1 MRTRIWVRL
10 AGWGCC
16 LWLCQGV
23 AGLPGWCAAGESAG
37 PKTAAPKTAGPKTA
51 RPKAAAPKPKP
62 GAEARS
68 PASPQGAA
76 YSGERISLE
85 LKNADLKDFFRLIGD
100 ISGLNIVLDPDVEG
114 ALTLFLKEVPW
125 DQALDVVLKNQG
137 MGRHLSGNVL
147 RIAKLSTLEAEQQQ
161 QQRLAQARVAAAEVQ
176 TRIRRPSY
184 AKAAELSP
192 ILKKAL
198 SPRGDIIVDERTNAL
213 VISDI
218 PPRLKAVET
227 LLRQL
232 DRKVRQV
239 EIEARVVAASR
250 SFLQDIGIQWGAL
263 YGPRD
268 RPQQEGSSPG
278 PAFSRFPLLDAPAAG
293 EPASVEGRPRLSLD
307 LKTGAPASPL
317 TLAAGLAADFVLDA
331 LITAAERKGDAKLL
345 SKPKIL
351 TQNNV
356 QGVVKQGV
364 QIPIQTTVNNTVSAR
379 FIDFVLRLTV
389 TPQIIRQDAILLSV
403 DIENSTPD
411 FSRQVQGI
419 PTVNTHQTTTTI
431 QVENGGTVVIGGI
444 LIDSRQHSRSQVPGL
459 GDIPVVGVLFRNRSL
474 VQETRELVFFLSPRI
489 L

>member
-1 MRTRIWVRL
+1 MRTRNWVRL

-23 AGLPGWCAAGESAG
+23 AGLPGWCAAGESA
-37 PKTAAPKTAGPKTA
+37 APKTAGPKTA
-51 RPKAAAPKPKP
+51 GPKTAAPKPKP

-263 YGPRD
+263 YGRQS
-268 RPQQEGSSPG
+268 RPQQQEGSSPG
-278 PAFSRFPLLDAPAAG
+278 PAFSRFPLLDAAAAG
-293 EPASVEGRPRLSLD
+293 GEAASVEGRPRLSLD

>member
-1 MRTRIWVRL
+1 MGISVRL
-10 AGWGCC
+10 RSAGWGCW
-16 LWLCQGV
+16 LWLWWLAVVG
-23 AGLPGWCAAGESAG
+23 PWGWCDAAESGGSKPEPAAEAG
-37 PKTAAPKTAGPKTA
+37 P
-51 RPKAAAPKPKP
+51 
-62 GAEARS
+62 
-68 PASPQGAA
+68 PASPAEAG
-76 YSGERISLE
+76 YTGERISLD
-85 LKNADLKDFFRLIGD
+85 LKDADLKDFFRLIGG

-114 ALTLFLKEVPW
+114 SLTLILKEVPW
-125 DQALDVVLKNQG
+125 DQALDVVLENQG

-147 RIAKLSTLEAEQQQ
+147 RIARLSTLEAEQQQ
-161 QQRLAQARVAAAEVQ
+161 QQRLARARVAAAELEI
-176 TRIRRPSY
+176 RIRRPSF

-218 PPRLKAVET
+218 PSRLDAVEA

-250 SFLQDIGIQWGAL
+250 SFLQDIGIRWSAL
-263 YGPRD
+263 YGGQGSGG
-268 RPQQEGSSPG
+268 QQEESSPD
-278 PAFSRFPLLDAPAAG
+278 PAFSRFPVLEAPVAGG
-293 EPASVEGRPRLSLD
+293 EPATEERSSRLSLD
-307 LKTGAPASPL
+307 LRTGVPASPL
-317 TLAAGLAADFVLDA
+317 NLAAGLAADYVLDA
-331 LITAAERKGDAKLL
+331 LITAAERKGNAKLL

-356 QGVVKQGV
+356 QGVVKQGI
-364 QIPIQTTVNNTVSAR
+364 QIPVQTTVNNTVSAR

-389 TPQIIRQDAILLSV
+389 TPQITRQDAILLSV

-431 QVENGGTVVIGGI
+431 LVENGGTVVIGGI
-444 LIDSRQHSRSQVPGL
+444 LIDSRQDSRSQVPGL
-459 GDIPVVGVLFRNRSL
+459 GEIPIVGALFRNRSL
-474 VQETRELVFFLSPRI
+474 VRETRELLFFLSPRI

>member
-1 MRTRIWVRL
+1 M
-10 AGWGCC
+10 
-16 LWLCQGV
+16 
-23 AGLPGWCAAGESAG
+23 
-37 PKTAAPKTAGPKTA
+37 
-51 RPKAAAPKPKP
+51 
-62 GAEARS
+62 
-68 PASPQGAA
+68 
-76 YSGERISLE
+76 
-85 LKNADLKDFFRLIGD
+85 
-100 ISGLNIVLDPDVEG
+100 
-114 ALTLFLKEVPW
+114 PW

-184 AKAAELSP
+184 ARAAELSP

-250 SFLQDIGIQWGAL
+250 SFLQDIGVQWSAL

-268 RPQQEGSSPG
+268 RPQQQEGSSPG
-278 PAFSRFPLLDAPAAG
+278 PAFSRFPLLDAAAAG
-293 EPASVEGRPRLSLD
+293 EERPRLSLD

-379 FIDFVLRLTV
+379 FIDFGLRLTV

-431 QVENGGTVVIGGI
+431 QVENGGTVMIGGI
-444 LIDSRQHSRSQVPGL
+444 LIDSRQQSRSQVPGL

>member
-10 AGWGCC
+10 ARWGCC
-16 LWLCQGV
+16 LWLCQGA
-23 AGLPGWCAAGESAG
+23 AGLPGWCAAGESA
-37 PKTAAPKTAGPKTA
+37 AAKTAGTKA
-51 RPKAAAPKPKP
+51 AGPKAAAPKPKP

-250 SFLQDIGIQWGAL
+250 SFLQDIGIQWSAL
-263 YGPRD
+263 YGRQS
-268 RPQQEGSSPG
+268 RPQQQEGSSPG

-293 EPASVEGRPRLSLD
+293 EPASVEERPRLSLD

>member
-1 MRTRIWVRL
+1 M
-10 AGWGCC
+10 
-16 LWLCQGV
+16 
-23 AGLPGWCAAGESAG
+23 
-37 PKTAAPKTAGPKTA
+37 
-51 RPKAAAPKPKP
+51 
-62 GAEARS
+62 
-68 PASPQGAA
+68 
-76 YSGERISLE
+76 
-85 LKNADLKDFFRLIGD
+85 KNADLKDFFRLIGD

-114 ALTLFLKEVPW
+114 VLTLFLKKVPW

-161 QQRLAQARVAAAEVQ
+161 QQRLAQAKVAAAEVQ

-250 SFLQDIGIQWGAL
+250 SFLQDIGIQWSAL
-263 YGPRD
+263 YGRRD
-268 RPQQEGSSPG
+268 RPQQAESSPG

-293 EPASVEGRPRLSLD
+293 EPASVEDRPRLSLD

-331 LITAAERKGDAKLL
+331 LITAAERKGEAKLL

-444 LIDSRQHSRSQVPGL
+444 LIDSRQQSRSQVPGL
-459 GDIPVVGVLFRNRSL
+459 GSIPVVGVLFRNRSL
-474 VQETRELVFFLSPRI
+474 VQETRELLFFLSPRI

>member
-1 MRTRIWVRL
+1 MRTRIWIRL
-10 AGWGCC
+10 ARWGCC
-16 LWLCQGV
+16 LWLCQGA

-37 PKTAAPKTAGPKTA
+37 PKTAAPT
-51 RPKAAAPKPKP
+51 PKP

-85 LKNADLKDFFRLIGD
+85 LKDADLKDFFRLIGN

-137 MGRHLSGNVL
+137 MVRHLSGNVL
-147 RIAKLSTLEAEQQQ
+147 RIARLSTLEAEQQQ
-161 QQRLAQARVAAAEVQ
+161 QQRLAQAKVAAAELR

-218 PPRLKAVET
+218 PPRLKAVEA

-250 SFLQDIGIQWGAL
+250 SFLQDIGIQWSAL
-263 YGPRD
+263 YGRQA
-268 RPQQEGSSPG
+268 RPQQQEGSGSE
-278 PAFSRFPLLDAPAAG
+278 PAFSRFPLLDAPDAGG
-293 EPASVEGRPRLSLD
+293 EPASGEGRPRLSLD
-307 LKTGAPASPL
+307 LKTGAPAGPL
-317 TLAAGLAADFVLDA
+317 TLAAGLAADFVLDT
-331 LITAAERKGDAKLL
+331 LITAAERKGEAKLL

-356 QGVVKQGV
+356 EGVVKQGV

-389 TPQIIRQDAILLSV
+389 TPQITRQDAILLSV

-459 GDIPVVGVLFRNRSL
+459 GDIPVLGVLFRNRSL

>member
-1 MRTRIWVRL
+1 MRGDNRL
-10 AGWGCC
+10 HLCLWGCG
-16 LWLCQGV
+16 LWLWWLGG
-23 AGLPGWCAAGESAG
+23 AGPWAWCDAAKSAG
-37 PKTAAPKTAGPKTA
+37 S
-51 RPKAAAPKPKP
+51 KP
-62 GAEARS
+62 GAVAEA
-68 PASPQGAA
+68 PPAASPDEAVYTG
-76 YSGERISLE
+76 GRISLE
-85 LKNADLKDFFRLIGD
+85 LKDADLKDFFRLIGG

-125 DQALDVVLKNQG
+125 DQALDVVLENQG
-137 MGRHLSGNVL
+137 LGRHLSGNVL
-147 RIAKLSTLEAEQQQ
+147 RIARLSTLESEQQQ
-161 QQRLAQARVAAAEVQ
+161 QQRLSQARVAAAELE
-176 TRIRRPSY
+176 TRIRRPSF

-218 PPRLKAVET
+218 PSRLEAADT
-227 LLRQL
+227 LLREL

-250 SFLQDIGIQWGAL
+250 SFLQDIGVQWSAL
-263 YGPRD
+263 YGRQA
-268 RPQQEGSSPG
+268 RTGQQEASGSEPD
-278 PAFSRFPLLDAPAAG
+278 FTRFPVLEAPDSAGEAAAG
-293 EPASVEGRPRLSLD
+293 EERSRLSLD
-307 LKTGAPASPL
+307 LRTGVPASPL
-317 TLAAGLAADFVLDA
+317 NLAAGLAADLVLDT
-331 LITAAERKGDAKLL
+331 LITAAERKGNAKLL
-345 SKPKIL
+345 SKPRIL

-356 QGVVKQGV
+356 EGVVKQGI

-389 TPQIIRQDAILLSV
+389 TPRITRQDTILLSV

-431 QVENGGTVVIGGI
+431 LVENGGTVVIGGI
-444 LIDSRQHSRSQVPGL
+444 LIDSRQDSRSQVPGL
-459 GDIPVVGVLFRNRSL
+459 GEIPIVGALFRNRSL
-474 VQETRELVFFLSPRI
+474 VRETRELLFFLSPRI

>member
-1 MRTRIWVRL
+1 MRGDSRL
-10 AGWGCC
+10 HLAPWGCG
-16 LWLCQGV
+16 LWLCWLGV
-23 AGLPGWCAAGESAG
+23 AGPWGWCEAAKSGG
-37 PKTAAPKTAGPKTA
+37 PEPKPATEA
-51 RPKAAAPKPKP
+51 RPADVPAKA
-62 GAEARS
+62 G
-68 PASPQGAA
+68 

-85 LKNADLKDFFRLIGD
+85 LKDADLKDFFRLIGG

-114 ALTLFLKEVPW
+114 SLTLFLKEVPW
-125 DQALDVVLKNQG
+125 DQALDVVLENQG

-147 RIAKLSTLEAEQQQ
+147 RIARLSTLEAEQQQ
-161 QQRLAQARVAAAEVQ
+161 QQRLARARVAAAELE
-176 TRIRRPSY
+176 TRIHRPSF

-213 VISDI
+213 VIADI
-218 PPRLKAVET
+218 PSRLEAVEA

-250 SFLQDIGIQWGAL
+250 SFLQDIGIQWSAL
-263 YGPRD
+263 YGGQGR
-268 RPQQEGSSPG
+268 REPQEESSPDA
-278 PAFSRFPLLDAPAAG
+278 AFSRFPVLDVPAAGGEPAAG
-293 EPASVEGRPRLSLD
+293 EGSSRLSLD
-307 LKTGAPASPL
+307 LRTGVPAAPL
-317 TLAAGLAADFVLDA
+317 NLAAGLAADLVLDA
-331 LITAAERKGDAKLL
+331 LITAAERKGNAKLL
-345 SKPKIL
+345 SKPRIL

-389 TPQIIRQDAILLSV
+389 TPRITRQDTILLSV

-431 QVENGGTVVIGGI
+431 LVENGGTVVIGGI
-444 LIDSRQHSRSQVPGL
+444 LIDSRQDSRTQVPGL
-459 GDIPVVGVLFRNRSL
+459 GEIPIVGALFRNRSL
-474 VQETRELVFFLSPRI
+474 VRETRELLFFLSPRI

>member
-1 MRTRIWVRL
+1 MGISVRRRP
-10 AGWGCC
+10 ARWGCR
-16 LWLCQGV
+16 LWFCWLGV
-23 AGLPGWCAAGESAG
+23 VGPWGWCHAAESG
-37 PKTAAPKTAGPKTA
+37 GS
-51 RPKAAAPKPKP
+51 KPEP
-62 GAEARS
+62 AAEARP
-68 PASPQGAA
+68 PASPAEA
-76 YSGERISLE
+76 RDSGERISLD
-85 LKNADLKDFFRLIGD
+85 LKDADLKDFFRLIGG

-114 ALTLFLKEVPW
+114 SLTLFLKEVPW
-125 DQALDVVLKNQG
+125 DQALDVVLENQG

-147 RIAKLSTLEAEQQQ
+147 RIARLSTLEAEQQQ
-161 QQRLAQARVAAAEVQ
+161 QQRLAQARMAAAELEI
-176 TRIRRPSY
+176 RIRRPSF
-184 AKAAELSP
+184 AKASELSP

-218 PPRLKAVET
+218 PSRLDAVEA

-250 SFLQDIGIQWGAL
+250 SFLQDIGIRWSAL
-263 YGPRD
+263 YGD
-268 RPQQEGSSPG
+268 HGSGGQQKESNPEPG
-278 PAFSRFPLLDAPAAG
+278 FSRFPVLEPPVAGG
-293 EPASVEGRPRLSLD
+293 EPDTEQRNSRLSLD
-307 LKTGAPASPL
+307 FRTGVPASPL
-317 TLAAGLAADFVLDA
+317 NLAAGLASDFVLDA
-331 LITAAERKGDAKLL
+331 LITAAERKGNAKLL

-356 QGVVKQGV
+356 QGVVKQGI

-389 TPQIIRQDAILLSV
+389 TPRITRQDTILLSV

-431 QVENGGTVVIGGI
+431 LVENGGTVVIGGI
-444 LIDSRQHSRSQVPGL
+444 LIDSRQDSRSQVPGL
-459 GDIPVVGVLFRNRSL
+459 GEIPIVGALFRNRSL
-474 VQETRELVFFLSPRI
+474 VRETRELLFFLSPRI

>member
-16 LWLCQGV
+16 LWLCQGA
-23 AGLPGWCAAGESAG
+23 AGLPGWCAAGESAA
-37 PKTAAPKTAGPKTA
+37 PKTAAPKTAGPKT
-51 RPKAAAPKPKP
+51 AAPKPKP

>member
-16 LWLCQGV
+16 LCLCQGA
-23 AGLPGWCAAGESAG
+23 AGLPGWCAAGESA
-37 PKTAAPKTAGPKTA
+37 APKT
-51 RPKAAAPKPKP
+51 AAPKPKP

-114 ALTLFLKEVPW
+114 VLTLFLKKVPW

-161 QQRLAQARVAAAEVQ
+161 QQRLAQAKVAAAEVQ

-250 SFLQDIGIQWGAL
+250 SFLQDIGIQWSAL
-263 YGPRD
+263 YGRRD
-268 RPQQEGSSPG
+268 RPQQQEGSSPG

-293 EPASVEGRPRLSLD
+293 EPASVEERPRLSLD

-331 LITAAERKGDAKLL
+331 LITAAERKGEAKLL

-444 LIDSRQHSRSQVPGL
+444 LIDSRQQSRSQVPGL
-459 GDIPVVGVLFRNRSL
+459 GSIPVVGVLFRNRSL
-474 VQETRELVFFLSPRI
+474 VQETRELLFFLSPRI

>member
-37 PKTAAPKTAGPKTA
+37 PKTAGPKTAGPKTA